1 MRRALMLLLV
11 GLLAAGSAA
20 MAAPIY
26 FNDFQGA
33 VGAGWSNTTTS
44 TTPAGCT
51 TCTTYLG
58 QFGNQSVTLTLTG
71 LPTSTQLTISF
82 DEFIIR
88 SWDGNGQMGFGP
100 DTAAFSIGG
109 ANTLTSTFAN
119 GQVGN
124 TQNFPTAGSAAE
136 AGAAQ
141 VDTLGYQFL
150 GQPRD
155 SIYALSF
162 NWFNTNST
170 QTFTWSAS
178 GLQELAD
185 ESWGID
191 NVSVSSPDA
200 IPEPGTALLLG
211 SGVLA
216 FLLYRRRRT
225 A

>member
-1 MRRALMLLLV
+1 MLLLV

-109 ANTLTSTFAN
+109 ANTLTTTFAN

-141 VDTLGYQFL
+141 VDTLGYLFQTV
-150 GQPRD
+150 PRD

-162 NWFNTNST
+162 NWFNTSST

-178 GLQELAD
+178 GLQVLAD

-191 NVSVSSPDA
+191 NVSVSGPDQA

-216 FLLYRRRRT
+216 FLLYRRRRS

>member
-1 MRRALMLLLV
+1 MLLLV

-20 MAAPIY
+20 IAAPIY
-26 FNDFQGA
+26 FNDFQSG

-71 LPTSTQLTISF
+71 LPTGTQLTISF

-88 SWDGNGQMGFGP
+88 SWDGNGEMGFAGP
-100 DTAAFSIGG
+100 DTATFSIGG
-109 ANTLTSTFAN
+109 STQLSTTFAN
-119 GQVGN
+119 GLVGN
-124 TQNFPTAGSAAE
+124 TQNYPTAGSAAQS
-136 AGAAQ
+136 GAAQ
-141 VDTLGYQFL
+141 VNTLGYQFI

-162 NWFNTNST
+162 NWFNTSST

-191 NVSVSSPDA
+191 NVSVSAPDA

-216 FLLYRRRRT
+216 FLLYRRRRG

>member
-1 MRRALMLLLV
+1 MSRKLALVVVGVLV
-11 GLLAAGSAA
+11 AGSAA

-26 FNDFQGA
+26 FNDFQSG
-33 VGAGWSNTTTS
+33 VGSGWSNTTTS

-58 QFGNQSVTLTLTG
+58 QFGNQSVTLTLNG
-71 LPTSTQLTISF
+71 LPTNVTLTISF

-88 SWDGNGQMGFGP
+88 SWDGNGEMGFGP
-100 DTAAFSIGG
+100 DTATFSIGG
-109 ANTLTSTFAN
+109 ATQLSTTFAN
-119 GQVGN
+119 GLVGN
-124 TQNFPTAGSAAE
+124 TQNYPTAGSPAQT
-136 AGAAQ
+136 GAAQ
-141 VDTLGYQFL
+141 VNTLGYLFL
-150 GQPRD
+150 GTPRD
-155 SIYALSF
+155 SVYALSF
-162 NWFNTNST
+162 SWFNTSST
-170 QTFTWSAS
+170 QTFTWGGS

-191 NVSVSSPDA
+191 NVSVAQPGQ

-216 FLLYRRRRT
+216 FLLYRRRQS